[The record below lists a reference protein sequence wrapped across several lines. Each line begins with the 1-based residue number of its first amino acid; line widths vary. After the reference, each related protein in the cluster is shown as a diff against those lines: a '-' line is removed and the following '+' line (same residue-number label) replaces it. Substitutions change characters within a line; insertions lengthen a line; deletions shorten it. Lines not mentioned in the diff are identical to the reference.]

1 MNTLQENMRRFG
13 TKNLNENRYKVK
25 VTSNVTRGMD
35 TAQDELFNGL
45 IIANDLE
52 DLKSQLA
59 KKFSGDIFD
68 MKDAIVEPGLD
79 GYDFMIALGDE
90 LVADVEK
97 IG

>member
-45 IIANDLE
+45 IVFLIE
-52 DLKSQLA
+52 ITFSFVSQL
-59 KKFSGDIFD
+59 
-68 MKDAIVEPGLD
+68 IVIKERNIQVLINKNIIILARGV
-79 GYDFMIALGDE
+79 FIM
-90 LVADVEK
+90 
-97 IG
+97 